1 LRQVW
6 TRRIKDKNEE
16 GMLGLIYL
24 PAQRWW
30 IRSQSRNENLV
41 SSYLFRIVVVVAAW
55 LWSQSGV
62 DINGPARRARFFNDY
77 TADFWYL
84 GVGVVSG
91 AKRIPIKTSNDDR

>member
-1 LRQVW
+1 LRKVW
-6 TRRIKDKNEE
+6 TRRIRDKKEE
-16 GMLGLIYL
+16 GRLGPIYL

-41 SSYLFRIVVVVAAW
+41 SSYLFRVVVVIVAAW

-77 TADFWYL
+77 IADF
-84 GVGVVSG
+84 
-91 AKRIPIKTSNDDR
+91 